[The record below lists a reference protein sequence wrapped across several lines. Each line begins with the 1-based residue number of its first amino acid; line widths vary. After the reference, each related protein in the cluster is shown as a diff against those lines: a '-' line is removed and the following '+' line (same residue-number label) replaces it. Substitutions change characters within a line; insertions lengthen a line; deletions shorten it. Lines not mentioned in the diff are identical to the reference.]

1 MKLVVLIDC
10 LQETASRLSLL
21 VEMHAP
27 IIFMPQTSRS
37 YNVLLVDLGHLQV
50 KNSFEKLSSRSSS
63 GIPAV
68 LDKMSVTLTSVKL
81 SRSVVFSA

>member
-1 MKLVVLIDC
+1 MFF

-27 IIFMPQTSRS
+27 FIFMPQTSRS

-50 KNSFEKLSSRSSS
+50 TNSFEKLSSRSSS

-81 SRSVVFSA
+81 SRSVVFGA